1 MDKRLYRSRRDKIIG
16 GVAGGIGQ
24 YFDIDPL
31 IVRILFVVGALV
43 GGWGVVAYIVC
54 WIVIP
59 QEPASAAESAPAP
72 QPTEAPAVQ
81 PPPRTR
87 RRVVFGTALIGIGAL
102 FLLDNLLP
110 GFCVRDFWPAL
121 LILLGAAILLRRGS

>member
-1 MDKRLYRSRRDKIIG
+1 MEKRLYRSSRDKIIG

-24 YFDIDPL
+24 YFDIDPV
-31 IVRILFVVGALV
+31 IVRILFVVGAV
-43 GGWGVVAYIVC
+43 TGGWGFIAYIVC

-59 QEPASAAESAPAP
+59 QEPHSAAEPAP
-72 QPTEAPAVQ
+72 SPQPSPDVPPAPG
-81 PPPRTR
+81 TR

-102 FLLDNLLP
+102 FLADNVLP
-110 GFCVRDFWPAL
+110 GFSLHDFWPAF